1 VTARKRIVVIDDD
14 PDFVEYARIVL
25 EAASYDILTA
35 SNAADGLALARRT
48 RPDLVIT
55 DVMMSYSLEGTSVTR
70 AIRTDPVLNQIP
82 VLVITAIARTPT
94 EDLFPPGVRPA
105 PEGFLTKPVQ
115 PSTLLAAVQRCLSS
129 TNACRLN

>member
-1 VTARKRIVVIDDD
+1 MRASKRIVVIDDD
-14 PDFVEYARIVL
+14 PDFIEYTRIIL

-35 SNAADGLALARRT
+35 TNAADGLALARHT

-55 DVMMSYSLEGTSVTR
+55 DVMMSYSLEGISVTR
-70 AIRTDPVLNQIP
+70 AIREDPTMNHIP

-94 EDLFPPGVRPA
+94 EDLFPPGARPA

-115 PSTLLAAVQRCLSS
+115 PGTLLAAVRRCLSS
-129 TNACRLN
+129 TSACRLT

>member
-1 VTARKRIVVIDDD
+1 MRASKRIVVIDDD
-14 PDFVEYARIVL
+14 PDFVEYTRIIL

-35 SNAADGLALARRT
+35 TNAADGLALARRT

-70 AIRTDPVLNQIP
+70 AIRDDPTMNHIP

-94 EDLFPPGVRPA
+94 EDLFPPGARPA
-105 PEGFLTKPVQ
+105 PEGFLTKPVT
-115 PSTLLAAVQRCLSS
+115 PGTLLAAVRRCLSS
-129 TNACRLN
+129 TSACRLT